1 MAGMA
6 THIGACWASTGWFGV
21 VLGDDGAW
29 EADHFPSVWSLWKY
43 HSDAA
48 RILVDVPIGLPAD
61 ARRACDVEAKR
72 KLNRQGRRVW
82 YAPVR
87 EAVYAG
93 NLQAAKETNE
103 AAGYSIQNQVW
114 HRVPRVRE
122 VDEFLDANPGAR
134 DRLRETRPELCF
146 YALNGHNPV
155 ADSKWTDEGVRRR
168 LALLADEL
176 DDATAI
182 YEACR
187 DRYMTPRYA
196 SFLHSPADILDAL
209 AAAVTARRPPEE
221 LSELPERTDPPRDE
235 RGLPM
240 RIVYPSDVN
249 QTRLSTL
256 RGAGQE

>member
-6 THIGACWASTGWFGV
+6 THIGVCWASTGWFGV
-21 VLGDDGAW
+21 VLRNGDW
-29 EADHFPSVWSLWKY
+29 TADHFPSVWSLWKY
-43 HSDAA
+43 HSDAD
-48 RILVDVPIGLPAD
+48 RILVDVPVGLPMD

-72 KLNRQGRRVW
+72 KLRPHGRRIC

-87 EAVYAG
+87 EAVYEG
-93 NLQAAKETNE
+93 NLDDAKETNE
-103 AAGYSIQNQVW
+103 AAGYSIQNQAW
-114 HRVPRVRE
+114 PRVPRVRE
-122 VDEFLDANPGAR
+122 VDEFIDENPGAR

-155 ADSKWTDEGVRRR
+155 ADSKRTDEGIRRR

-176 DDATAI
+176 PDATAI

-187 DRYMTPRYA
+187 DRYMTPR
-196 SFLHSPADILDAL
+196 
-209 AAAVTARRPPEE
+209 VTARRSADD
-221 LSELPERTDPPRDE
+221 LSELPERADPPRDE

-249 QTRLSTL
+249 QTRLTTL
-256 RGAGQE
+256 AGSSEE